1 MPCAVAMSIQLAAL
15 HVSAASHDEVRHHI
29 SFPDRAQQYVRVESE
44 FPIQGSSVELIL
56 ANWNPGAYAI
66 RDFSS
71 DLDELAVQDEDGGAL
86 SVEKVRKNAWR
97 VSAGDARRIIASY
110 AVHAG
115 ELSVSAS
122 WVSPDFVLLNPA
134 TSVLYTKDSRSLRQ
148 VVRVSPSVGL
158 GRAWTPL
165 GEHSVAGEWAAVNF
179 DELIDSPIAVTDN
192 SPRAFETG
200 GFGYRLLN
208 IGNEQYWDLD
218 SAERDLQALVR
229 EINAFWPSVPLQR
242 PFWFFNFLVEQ
253 RGGLEHD
260 HSTVIMASRWQMRSR
275 SDYIKWL
282 ALAAH
287 EYFHV
292 WNVRHMRPAAFAEYD
307 LETERYSPDLWIAEG
322 ITSYYDN
329 LLPARAGLIT
339 ANEYLQQLAVDLHR
353 YELTPGREKI
363 TLAQASRDAWIR
375 HYQPDANSIN
385 STVSYYAKGAV
396 VALALDVKIRAE
408 TDGRK
413 SLDDVMA
420 LMWETWSD
428 AAYPPGAFA
437 DAVERVAGE
446 QARLW
451 LEPLVSQVQDPD
463 IDAALDY
470 FGLALDRHPER
481 TATQAA
487 GREVAGGLGIN
498 WKLNDERLVV
508 GSVVNG
514 YAAAAA
520 GILPGDE
527 LIAINEERV
536 VTDNLDVRLRQL
548 RPGTDVDVLIARQQQ
563 LVRLALTLNEA
574 RPMSYF
580 IGSPDTPSRKQLRR
594 LGYWLGEAMNR

>member
-1 MPCAVAMSIQLAAL
+1 MFIQLASL
-15 HVSAASHDEVRHHI
+15 HVSAASNEEVRHSI
-29 SFPDRAQQYVRVESE
+29 SFPDRAQQYVRIVSE
-44 FPIQGSSVELIL
+44 FPTRGASFELIL
-56 ANWNPGAYAI
+56 ANWNPGAYEI

-71 DLDELAVQDEDGGAL
+71 DLDELAVRDENGQVL

-97 VSAGDARRIIASY
+97 VSAGDAKRITASY
-110 AVHAG
+110 SVHAG
-115 ELSVSAS
+115 ELSVSTS

-134 TSVLYTKDSRSLRQ
+134 TSVLYTEDSRPLRQ
-148 VVRVSPSVGL
+148 VVRVSPSVEL

-165 GEHSVAGEWAAVNF
+165 AEHSVAGEWAAVNF
-179 DELIDSPIAVTDN
+179 DELIDSPIVVTNN
-192 SPRAFETG
+192 SPLAFETG
-200 GFGYRLLN
+200 AYAYRLLN

-218 SAERDLQALVR
+218 TVERDLQALVR
-229 EINAFWPSVPLQR
+229 EINDFWPGVPLQR

-292 WNVRHMRPAAFAEYD
+292 WNVRRMRPAAFAEYD
-307 LETERYSPDLWIAEG
+307 LENERYSPDLWIAEG

-363 TLAQASRDAWIR
+363 TLTQASRDAWIR

-413 SLDDVMA
+413 SLDDVMG

-428 AAYPPGAFA
+428 TAYPPGAFA
-437 DAVERVAGE
+437 GAVEQVAGE
-446 QARLW
+446 RARLW
-451 LEPLVSQVQDPD
+451 LEPLVSQIEDPD

-481 TATQAA
+481 TAARAA
-487 GREVAGGLGIN
+487 GSDVAGGLGVN
-498 WKLNDERLVV
+498 WKLNEERLVV
-508 GSVVNG
+508 GSVVDG

-527 LIAINEERV
+527 LIAINKERV
-536 VTDNLDVRLRQL
+536 LTENLDVRLRQL
-548 RPGTDVDVLIARQQQ
+548 GPGTEVDVLIARQQQ
-563 LVRLALTLNEA
+563 LIELSVTLNEA
-574 RPMSYF
+574 RPVSYF
-580 IGSPDTPSRKQLRR
+580 IGSPDTPSRRQLRR